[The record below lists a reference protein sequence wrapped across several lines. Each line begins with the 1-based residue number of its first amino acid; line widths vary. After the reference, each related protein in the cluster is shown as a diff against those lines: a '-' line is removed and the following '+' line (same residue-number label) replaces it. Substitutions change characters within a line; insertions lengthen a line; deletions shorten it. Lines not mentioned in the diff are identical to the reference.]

1 MAFIDYYKI
10 LEINK
15 TASVEDIKKAYRK
28 LARKLHPDMNPNDKD
43 AQKKFQ
49 LLNEANEVL
58 GDAEKRK
65 KYDKYGENWE
75 QGEQYEQ
82 QQRRRSEQQRQY
94 ANNQRYAG
102 NEQYSNEQFSGFD
115 DSDSNFSSFFG
126 SMFGEERRQSQK
138 RKGQD
143 YNAEFNLSL
152 LDAMTTHQQTLEV
165 GGKSIRITIH
175 AGIADG
181 QKIKL
186 SGYGTSGVNGGV
198 SGDLYIKFN
207 IYKNPNYERVGNDLF
222 TNTTID
228 LYTAILGGD
237 VVLDTLN
244 GKVKLVVKPETQ
256 MGTKIRLKG
265 KGFPIYKKEG
275 EMGDLYVT
283 FNIKLPTQLTEK
295 QRALFEE
302 LQKESTN

>member
-10 LEINK
+10 LEI
-15 TASVEDIKKAYRK
+15 DKKASTEDVKKAFRK
-28 LARKLHPDMNPNDKD
+28 LARKLHPDLNPNDKN
-43 AQKKFQ
+43 AQLKFQ
-49 LLNEANEVL
+49 QLNEANEVL

-65 KYDKYGENWE
+65 KYDKYGEDWE
-75 QGEQYEQ
+75 KGEQFEQ
-82 QQRRRSEQQRQY
+82 QQQRRSEQQRQY
-94 ANNQRYAG
+94 ANNQRYSD
-102 NEQYSNEQFSGFD
+102 NQHYSDEQFSGFED
-115 DSDSNFSSFFG
+115 GHFSSFFG
-126 SMFGEERRQSQK
+126 SMFGEEHRQNQQ

-152 LDAMTTHQQTLEV
+152 LDASKTHQQTLDI
-165 GGKSIRITIH
+165 GGKSIRITVH

-186 SGYGTSGVNGGV
+186 KGYGTSGVNGGV

-207 IYKNPNYERVGNDLF
+207 IYKNPDFERVGNDLF
-222 TNTTID
+222 TTTPID
-228 LYTAILGGD
+228 LYTAMLGGEA
-237 VVLDTLN
+237 VLDTLN

-256 MGTKIRLKG
+256 IGTKMRLKG

-275 EMGDLYVT
+275 ESGDLYVT